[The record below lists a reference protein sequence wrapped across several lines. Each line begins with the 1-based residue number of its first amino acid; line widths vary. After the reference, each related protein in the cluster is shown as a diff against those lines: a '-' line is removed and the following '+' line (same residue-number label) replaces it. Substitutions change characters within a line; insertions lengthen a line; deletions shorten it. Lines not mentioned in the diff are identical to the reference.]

1 MLTTTKVDKKIPW
14 INERKIDEKL
24 WVVWSGWWKIFTTQW
39 TWLLWSELN
48 FVECPFPPS
57 SLIIQ
62 WSYVNT
68 TDSDF
73 WFEAKIQKWWE
84 NICYFND
91 ADFELLNSTTSNSI
105 EVGTDKKTVW
115 QIEFKTNW
123 IEVDLQPNAYFDIKW
138 TITFF

>member
-1 MLTTTKVDKKIPW
+1 MLTTTKVDNSIPW
-14 INERKIDEKL
+14 INERKIDAGL
-24 WVVWSGWWKIFTTQW
+24 WVVWNKGWNFYSVQW
-39 TWLLWSELN
+39 TWLKSSVIN
-48 FVECPFPPS
+48 TVECPFPPS
-57 SLIIQ
+57 WLIIQ
-62 WSYVNT
+62 WSYANT
-68 TDSDF
+68 NEDDF
-73 WFEAKIQKWWE
+73 WFEAKIEKWWE
-84 NICYFND
+84 NICYYND